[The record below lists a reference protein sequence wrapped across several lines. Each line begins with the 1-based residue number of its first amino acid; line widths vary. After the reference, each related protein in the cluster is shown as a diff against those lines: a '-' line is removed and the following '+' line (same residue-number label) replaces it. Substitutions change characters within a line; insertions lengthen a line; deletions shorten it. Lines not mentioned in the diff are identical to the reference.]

1 MTPMMVDVRR
11 IIEHAKASR
20 GYRLKIEMSTLCYCA
35 LFIGDAVVAPCGKP
49 TGKTSSVGCPNV
61 ILGIAA

>member
-11 IIEHAKASR
+11 IIEH
-20 GYRLKIEMSTLCYCA
+20 GYRLKIEMSTFCYCA
-35 LFIGDAVVAPCGKP
+35 LFIEDAVVAPRGTP
-49 TGKTSSVGCPNV
+49 IGKTTSVGCPNV